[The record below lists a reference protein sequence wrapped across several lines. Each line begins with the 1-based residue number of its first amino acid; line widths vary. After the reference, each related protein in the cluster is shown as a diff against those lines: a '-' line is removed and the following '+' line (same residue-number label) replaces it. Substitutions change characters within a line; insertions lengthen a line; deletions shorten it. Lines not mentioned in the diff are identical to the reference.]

1 MKKLA
6 AMAGA
11 AALLLG
17 ATVPALAHP
26 WHWHGGS
33 DVAIVENSA
42 SAVANTGENGQG
54 NAVLA
59 NGGHND
65 DTTVS
70 GNNYMSTGG
79 ADAYAG
85 ALVVAN
91 THIGCGPCAS
101 GGPNHRDFAMVGNG
115 AYAVANT
122 GENGQ
127 GNAVEEDGGHND
139 DTTVGGDNT
148 MVTGGA
154 VSTARAWTVV
164 NTHWGGSWDLNSQ

>member
-1 MKKLA
+1 MMKKLA

-17 ATVPALAHP
+17 ATVPALAHHR
-26 WHWHGGS
+26 HWYGGS
-33 DVAIVENSA
+33 DVAMVENSA
-42 SAVANTGENGQG
+42 SAVASTGGNGQG

-70 GNNYMSTGG
+70 GNNYMSTGD
-79 ADAYAG
+79 ANAYAG

-101 GGPNHRDFAMVGNG
+101 GGRKHKDFAMVKNG
-115 AYAVANT
+115 AGAGAYT
-122 GENGQ
+122 GGNGQ
-127 GNAVEEDGGHND
+127 GNAVEENGGHND
-139 DTTVGGDNT
+139 DTTVSGNNSMT
-148 MVTGGA
+148 TGNA
-154 VSTARAWTVV
+154 TSKARAWTVV
-164 NTHWGGSWDLNSQ
+164 NTHLGGW